1 MCIRITR
8 FCKIQILQTAV
19 CQIIVILHKFYKICC
34 LYCPT
39 ICESLANSSKSTML
53 ELLRLGPNVRQ
64 YASHSCDGLSTSLH
78 LLPLSNHP
86 LHELLLRPLE
96 IREKR
101 CGIHQDL
108 LRALRQSPSWSAVK
122 PMRFGHDK

>member
-1 MCIRITR
+1 
-8 FCKIQILQTAV
+8 
-19 CQIIVILHKFYKICC
+19 
-34 LYCPT
+34 
-39 ICESLANSSKSTML
+39 
-53 ELLRLGPNVRQ
+53 
-64 YASHSCDGLSTSLH
+64 
-78 LLPLSNHP
+78 
-86 LHELLLRPLE
+86 LLRPLE